1 MKKTYEIVVEGVVSQ
16 TFVIDAEDVVKAS
29 EVARRDFAKDNGS
42 DYLGL
47 NVVDIF
53 QITPPE
59 SSIQEKIRV
68 TRQAGVIS

>member
-16 TFVIDAEDVVKAS
+16 TFVIDADDVVKAS

-42 DYLGL
+42 DYHGL

-68 TRQAGVIS
+68 ARQAGVIS

>member
-42 DYLGL
+42 DYHGL

-53 QITPPE
+53 QLPPPPPP
-59 SSIQEKIRV
+59 EKIRV
-68 TRQAGVIS
+68 TRQKGVI

>member
-16 TFVIDAEDVVKAS
+16 TFVIVAEDVVTAS

-68 TRQAGVIS
+68 ARQKGII

>member
-16 TFVIDAEDVVKAS
+16 TFVIVAEDVVTAS

-68 TRQAGVIS
+68 ARQAGVIS